1 MDGRP
6 DYDFPPHALLPLTPQ
21 PFNAKIHLVHD
32 LFSLASP
39 GLLAQA
45 PSPPPMGEWDG
56 KGLRTSTCVFASPWL
71 CAFLRNLPLW
81 ASTSS
86 CEQWGLGLDD
96 FSGALEFFHSGI
108 LDITSRN
115 VLTLVFLPSH

>member
-1 MDGRP
+1 MAG
-6 DYDFPPHALLPLTPQ
+6 LTMISLPMLCCPSLHN
-21 PFNAKIHLVHD
+21 PSMLKSLVHD

-45 PSPPPMGEWDG
+45 PSPHSDGRMGWE
-56 KGLRTSTCVFASPWL
+56 GLRTSICL
-71 CAFLRNLPLW
+71 CQSLALCILEEIFLSGLQL
-81 ASTSS
+81 
-86 CEQWGLGLDD
+86 CEQWGLGLDEV
-96 FSGALEFFHSGI
+96 SGALEFFHSGI